1 VIDCL
6 DGVRV
11 LDFTQ
16 NLAGPTC
23 TQVLA
28 DLGADV
34 IKVEPPEGDAA
45 RAWGPPFRG
54 ADATIFRAVNHGKR
68 SVVADLGT
76 GAGRSAVRR
85 LVSRADVLVES
96 FRPGVMARFGL
107 DAGSLL
113 ADQPGL
119 VYASISAYG
128 ERGPRGDDPGFDSLM
143 QAHAGI
149 VSVTGHPDAP
159 VRAGASI
166 VDTGTALWATIAIL
180 GALRERDRTGAGG
193 HIRAALFETA
203 LAYNAYHIA
212 GYLAGGEVPTPRG
225 NAFPLIAPYGEFP
238 TADGRIV
245 IAPASDRLFRR
256 LCLALGLEGLAEEE
270 RLASNAGR
278 VAAREELDRAVSAVT
293 STRTTAELLAQLREA
308 GVPCAPV
315 LDIAEVC
322 ADDQTR
328 GSGALDCDR
337 VLPPVTWNG
346 LRPRGSD
353 GIPAPGEHNTE
364 VFTEGDDGDS

>member
-11 LDFTQ
+11 VDFTQ

-23 TQVLA
+23 TQILA

-34 IKVEPPEGDAA
+34 VKVEPPAGDGA
-45 RAWGPPFRG
+45 RGWGPPFRG
-54 ADATIFRAVNHGKR
+54 EDAAIFHAVNHGKR
-68 SVVADLGT
+68 SVVADLST
-76 GAGRSAVRR
+76 AGGRDAARR
-85 LVSRADVLVES
+85 LIDRADVVVEA

-107 DAGSLL
+107 DADTLL
-113 ADQPGL
+113 AARPAL
-119 VYASISAYG
+119 IYASVSAYG
-128 ERGPRGDDPGFDSLM
+128 ERGPRGDDAGFDSLM

-159 VRAGASI
+159 VRAGPSI

-180 GALRERDRTGAGG
+180 GALRERDRSGRGG

-203 LAYNAYHIA
+203 LGYTAYHIA
-212 GYLAGGEVPTPRG
+212 GYLAGGGVPVPHG

-245 IAPASDRLFRR
+245 IAPASERLFRR
-256 LCLALGLEGLAEEE
+256 LCAALGLVALAEDE
-270 RLASNAGR
+270 RLATNADR

-293 STRTTAELLAQLREA
+293 RRWSTDELLGRLREA

-322 ADDQTR
+322 ADPQTR
-328 GSGALDCDR
+328 ACGALEGDR

-346 LRPRGSD
+346 RRPHGTRAV
-353 GIPAPGEHNTE
+353 PKLGEHTE
-364 VFTEGDDGDS
+364 AVLEEVDGNS